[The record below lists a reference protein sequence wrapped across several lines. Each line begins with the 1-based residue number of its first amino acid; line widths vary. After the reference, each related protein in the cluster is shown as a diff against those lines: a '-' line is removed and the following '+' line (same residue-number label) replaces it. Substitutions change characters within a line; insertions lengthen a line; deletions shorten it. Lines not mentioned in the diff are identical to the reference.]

1 MSVLIGKLDREGE
14 LVHFLCFFFFRK
26 IILPTR
32 FTSEKHFSTPQQ
44 IVICLRIG
52 HAIDV
57 YSDHILDESMA
68 YDEAASSE
76 EERSSSIRKIL
87 SRIVNLNADTDMIV
101 SDGDE
106 DSAIQW

>member
-1 MSVLIGKLDREGE
+1 MS
-14 LVHFLCFFFFRK
+14 FFRK
-26 IILPTR
+26 SFLHQR
-32 FTSEKHFSTPQQ
+32 SSEKHFTPQQ
-44 IVICLRIG
+44 NGPYYRRIG
-52 HAIDV
+52 QAIDV
-57 YSDHILDESMA
+57 SSDLILDESVA

-87 SRIVNLNADTDMIV
+87 SRIVNLNNADTNMIV